1 MGAAISSAPTTFSEH
16 VLKFLERVEHRVASN
31 PAEREAAF
39 RLRYDAYRRI
49 GFLMPRPD
57 HKLYDPL
64 YDDDPMAWISMSFV
78 DGELAGTVRVNV
90 GTAENAV
97 LPGLQ
102 VFSDVLAPRLRARRT
117 VVEFTRLAAD
127 ISLSSVHPEL
137 PYVIMRPGFMAAQH
151 LDADFA
157 VAMPREEHIVFYKR
171 AFHAALW
178 CAPRNY
184 PGLTA
189 KLACM
194 GAEYRTV
201 RAAIEAR
208 YPFYQSTAAERVA
221 LFGARDL
228 VPDRRSPPARAPRLT
243 GLGAEASSSA

>member
-1 MGAAISSAPTTFSEH
+1 
-16 VLKFLERVEHRVASN
+16 
-31 PAEREAAF
+31 
-39 RLRYDAYRRI
+39 
-49 GFLMPRPD
+49 
-57 HKLYDPL
+57 
-64 YDDDPMAWISMSFV
+64 MAWISMSFV

-102 VFSDVLAPRLRARRT
+102 VFSDVLTPRLRARQT
-117 VVEFTRLAAD
+117 VVEFTRLAAN

-157 VAMPREEHIVFYKR
+157 VATPREEHIAFYKR
-171 AFHAALW
+171 AFRAALW
-178 CAPRNY
+178 CAPRDY

-189 KLACM
+189 KLVCM
-194 GAEYRTV
+194 GTEYRAV

-228 VPDRRSPPARAPRLT
+228 VPDRRSPPARAVRLT
-243 GLGAEASSSA
+243 SLGAEASSSA